1 MKILMMLALPLTG
14 LIYFSVVSVLEKS
27 AVVDEMEAIS
37 PLAQLAVKASSLVH
51 ETQKERGATAGFLGS
66 KGKKFVTEL
75 PAQRTNTDQK
85 ISELKTFL
93 QGFESASYGSSFES
107 DLNAA
112 LSKLGRMS
120 GIRSSVSSLNITTG
134 EAIGYYTGVNSAFL
148 GLVGNMTALSNNGE
162 ITRNIAAYVNFL
174 QGKERAGVERAVMA
188 NTFARDVFG
197 PRMFDKFSKLVAEQ
211 DTYANV
217 FISLATT
224 EAQQFYAQ
232 TMRSPLVD
240 DVARMRKIAFE
251 KSGEGNFGID
261 SVSWFKTQTGK
272 INLLKKV
279 EDWLSEALIG
289 QVDTLQGSA
298 QAAQFFYMILA
309 IVSVLLAVVI
319 SMFVARNITNALH
332 QALMALKDIAEGEG
346 DLTRRLDDS
355 GKDEVGQLAGAFNVF
370 VSKIESIVSEIRQ
383 MSESIKTGAGE
394 IATGNL
400 DLSQRTEEQ
409 ASSLEETASSM
420 EEMTS
425 TVKQNADNASQ
436 ANQLA
441 AGTRTQA
448 EQGGEVVGNAVT
460 AMAEINT
467 SSKKIADIIGVIDE
481 IAFQTNLLAL
491 NAAVEAARAGE
502 QGRGFAVV
510 AGEVRSLAGRSAEA
524 AKEIK
529 GLIQDSVEKVQQ
541 GTDLV
546 DESGKTL
553 EEIVNSV
560 KKVTDIVSEIAA
572 SSQEQAAG
580 IDQVNKAVVQMDEM
594 TQQNAALVEEAAAA
608 SRSMEDE
615 SAGLL
620 SLVSQFKTSNSASMN
635 QTQQAMQQP
644 MQKTSQ
650 PAAQQTVTQ
659 LSADE
664 SNQSQPQGESV
675 SSARTAPASRTGTD
689 GDDWSEF

>member
-1 MKILMMLALPLTG
+1 MNILKNLSIRMKIMLMLALPLVG
-14 LIYFSVVSVLEKS
+14 LVYFSVISVMEKS
-27 AVVDEMEAIS
+27 AVVHEMEAVS
-37 PLAQLAVKASSLVH
+37 PLAQLAVKASSMVH

-75 PAQRTNTDQK
+75 PAQRSNTDQK
-85 ISELKTFL
+85 FSELKGFL
-93 QGFESASYGSSFES
+93 QDFDSAPYGSSFES

-112 LSKLGRMS
+112 LSKLGRIS
-120 GIRSSVSSLNITTG
+120 GIRSSVSSLNISGG
-134 EAIGYYTGVNSAFL
+134 EAIGYYTGLNAAFI
-148 GLVGNMTALSNNGE
+148 GIIGNMTALSSNGE
-162 ITRNIAAYVNFL
+162 ISRNIAAYVNFL

-188 NTFARDVFG
+188 NTFARDAFG
-197 PRMFDKFSKLVAEQ
+197 PRMFDKFSKLVTEQ

-217 FISLATT
+217 YLSLATP
-224 EAQQFYAQ
+224 EAQQFYQQ
-232 TMRSPLVD
+232 TMRDPLVD
-240 DVARMRKIAFE
+240 EVNGMRKVAFE

-261 SVSWFKTQTGK
+261 PVYWFKTQTGK

-279 EDWLSEALIG
+279 EDWLSDSLTS
-289 QVDTLQGSA
+289 QVDSLRGNA
-298 QAAQFFYMILA
+298 QSAQFFYIVLA
-309 IVSVLLAVVI
+309 ALSLFIAITI
-319 SMFVARNITNALH
+319 SMFVARSITNALG
-332 QALMALKDIAEGEG
+332 QALVALEDIAQGEG

-355 GKDEVGQLAGAFNVF
+355 GKDEIGKLAGAFNVF
-370 VSKIESIVSEIRQ
+370 VSKIGAIVGEIRN

-394 IATGNL
+394 IASGNQ

-425 TVKQNADNASQ
+425 TVKQNADNAAQ
-436 ANQLA
+436 ANQLSA
-441 AGTRTQA
+441 SSRTQA
-448 EQGGEVVGNAVT
+448 EKGGEVVGKAVA
-460 AMAEINT
+460 AMAEINA
-467 SSKKIADIIGVIDE
+467 SSKKIADIISVIDE

-546 DESGKTL
+546 DESGKML
-553 EEIVNSV
+553 EEIFNSV

-572 SSQEQAAG
+572 SSQEQASG
-580 IDQVNKAVVQMDEM
+580 IEQVNKAIVQMDEM

-620 SLVSQFKTSNSASMN
+620 SLVVQFKTSNSAP
-635 QTQQAMQQP
+635 TTRAYTEQQA
-644 MQKTSQ
+644 S
-650 PAAQQTVTQ
+650 
-659 LSADE
+659 L
-664 SNQSQPQGESV
+664 QSVILPNPQ
-675 SSARTAPASRTGTD
+675 RRIR
-689 GDDWSEF
+689 

>member
-1 MKILMMLALPLTG
+1 MNILKNLSIRMKIMLMLALPLAG
-14 LIYFSVVSVLEKS
+14 LVYFSVISVMEKS
-27 AVVDEMEAIS
+27 AVVHEMETVS
-37 PLAQLAVKASSLVH
+37 PLAQLAVKASSMVH

-85 ISELKTFL
+85 ISELKGFL
-93 QGFESASYGSSFES
+93 QDFDSAPYGSSFES

-112 LSKLGRMS
+112 LSKLGRIS
-120 GIRSSVSSLNITTG
+120 GIRSSVSSLNISAG
-134 EAIGYYTGVNSAFL
+134 EAIGYYTGLNAAFI
-148 GLVGNMTALSNNGE
+148 GIIGNMTALSSNGE
-162 ITRNIAAYVNFL
+162 ISRNIAAYVNFL

-188 NTFARDVFG
+188 NTFARDSFG

-217 FISLATT
+217 YLSLATP
-224 EAQQFYAQ
+224 EAQQFYQQ
-232 TMRSPLVD
+232 TMRDPLVD
-240 DVARMRKIAFE
+240 EVNAMRKVAFE

-261 SVSWFKTQTGK
+261 PVYWFKTQTGK

-279 EDWLSEALIG
+279 EDWLSASLTS
-289 QVDTLQGSA
+289 QVDSLRGDA
-298 QAAQFFYMILA
+298 QAAQFFYIVLA
-309 IVSVLLAVVI
+309 AFSLFIAITI
-319 SMFVARNITNALH
+319 SMFVARSITKALG
-332 QALMALKDIAEGEG
+332 QALVALEDIAQGEG

-355 GKDEVGQLAGAFNVF
+355 GEDEIGKLAGAFNVF
-370 VSKIESIVSEIRQ
+370 VSKIGGIVGEIRN

-394 IATGNL
+394 IASGNQ

-425 TVKQNADNASQ
+425 TVKQNADNAAQ
-436 ANQLA
+436 ANQLSA
-441 AGTRTQA
+441 SSRAQA
-448 EQGGEVVGNAVT
+448 EKGGEVVGKAVA
-460 AMAEINT
+460 AMAEINA
-467 SSKKIADIIGVIDE
+467 SSKKIADIISVIDE

-546 DESGKTL
+546 DESGKML

-572 SSQEQAAG
+572 SSLEQASG
-580 IDQVNKAVVQMDEM
+580 IEQVNKAIVQMDEV

-620 SLVSQFKTSNSASMN
+620 SLVVQFKTSNSAPSTT
-635 QTQQAMQQP
+635 QAYTGQQASLQSAVSAQP
-644 MQKTSQ
+644 
-650 PAAQQTVTQ
+650 
-659 LSADE
+659 SA
-664 SNQSQPQGESV
+664 SYNVAGY
-675 SSARTAPASRTGTD
+675 
-689 GDDWSEF
+689 